1 MLMTHMEAHLA
12 AALIASILAGC
23 ATPQVHASPGDCA
36 ACIAQTTT
44 TTEAP

>member
-1 MLMTHMEAHLA
+1 MLISHMEAHLA

-23 ATPQVHASPGDCA
+23 TTPQVGASPDDCA